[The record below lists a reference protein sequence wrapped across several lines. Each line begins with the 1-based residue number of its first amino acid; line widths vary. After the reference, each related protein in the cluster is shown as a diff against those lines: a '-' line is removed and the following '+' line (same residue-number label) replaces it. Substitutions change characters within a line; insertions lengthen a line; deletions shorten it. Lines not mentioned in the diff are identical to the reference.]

1 MMNEYMEGGKS
12 ASDVLDELLEH
23 LDWCLS
29 NYTNVDF
36 CDSDCSNDHQ
46 HKVSR
51 PDWTNIRSFQNN
63 LYGFLDRQGDSQ
75 ATAIASLLIH
85 IIDKAFSDL
94 CAATPWDNEGVIDT
108 AREKAHRALINL
120 LIVFKEAIQN
130 QDQVDAKLWGG
141 FRSFE
146 EVYNNILNEVNE
158 KDQAIIEK
166 QNHLR

>member
-1 MMNEYMEGGKS
+1 MEGGKS
-12 ASDVLDELLEH
+12 GSDVLNELLKH

-29 NYTNVDF
+29 NYTDNDSCDF
-36 CDSDCSNDHQ
+36 DCSDDHQ

-51 PDWTNIRSFQNN
+51 PDWTHIRSFQNN

-75 ATAIASLLIH
+75 ATAIASLLIY
-85 IIDKAFSDL
+85 IIDNTFSDL
-94 CAATPWDNEGVIDT
+94 CAATPWDNEGVIDA

-120 LIVFKEAIQN
+120 LMVFRDAIQN
-130 QDQVDAKLWGG
+130 QDQIDTKLWGG

-146 EVYNNILNEVNE
+146 EAYNNILNEVND